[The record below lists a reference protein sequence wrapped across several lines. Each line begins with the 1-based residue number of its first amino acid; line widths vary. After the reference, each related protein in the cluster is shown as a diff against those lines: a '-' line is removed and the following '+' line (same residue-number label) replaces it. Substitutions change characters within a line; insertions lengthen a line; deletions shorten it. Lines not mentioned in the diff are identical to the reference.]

1 LTVGQT
7 LEFAAAARTPSVRVK
22 GMTRAQ
28 HAKHVAQVIMAVF
41 GLSHTYNT
49 KVGNDYV
56 RGVSGGERKR
66 VSIAEMAL
74 TASPL
79 AAWDNSTRGLD
90 SATALKF
97 VSSLRILADLA
108 GSSHAVA
115 IYQASQSIYDIF
127 DKTIL
132 LYEGR
137 EIYFGPAN
145 KARDFFETQGWY
157 CPPRQTTGD
166 FLTSIT
172 NASERQCREGM
183 EDRVP
188 RTVEDF
194 ERYWRE
200 SAEFKTLKRDMD
212 AYEQEF
218 PAGPAAA
225 QGLQE
230 RKQAVQAAH
239 TRSKSPYLISIPM
252 QIKLNTKRAY
262 QRIMM
267 DKSST
272 LTTIFAQIVMALIVG
287 SLFYGSLPATQY
299 ISSLGGALFF
309 AVLLNAHCHF
319 RDQRSLFTTPYC
331 RKAQILR
338 LLPSSYR
345 SDCGCPG

>member
-1 LTVGQT
+1 
-7 LEFAAAARTPSVRVK
+7 
-22 GMTRAQ
+22 M
-28 HAKHVAQVIMAVF
+28 
-41 GLSHTYNT
+41 
-49 KVGNDYV
+49 
-56 RGVSGGERKR
+56 
-66 VSIAEMAL
+66 
-74 TASPL
+74 
-79 AAWDNSTRGLD
+79 
-90 SATALKF
+90 
-97 VSSLRILADLA
+97 
-108 GSSHAVA
+108 A

-145 KARDFFETQGWY
+145 KAREFFEIQGWY

-183 EDRVP
+183 EDQVP

-309 AVLLNAHCHF
+309 AVLLNALIAISEINALYS
-319 RDQRSLFTTPYC
+319 QRPIVEKHKSYAFYHPATEAIAGVLVDIPIKFSIAVAFNIILYFMVGLQ
-331 RKAQILR
+331 RKAGQFFIYFLIVFIIMFVMSAVFSESTLR
-338 LLPSSYR
+338 
-345 SDCGCPG
+345 